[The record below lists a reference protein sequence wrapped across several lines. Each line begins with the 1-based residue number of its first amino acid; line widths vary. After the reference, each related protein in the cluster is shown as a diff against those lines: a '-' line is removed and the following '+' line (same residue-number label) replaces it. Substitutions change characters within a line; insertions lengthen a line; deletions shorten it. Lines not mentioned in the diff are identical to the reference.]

1 MKRIIIAAA
10 AVVCCIS
17 LSAKNPIDP
26 TATYLFAQRD
36 TCELYLDVY
45 EPAEGSVT
53 KVDGKPKP
61 TILFIFG
68 GGFKEG
74 ERDGGLQKIWFRMI
88 ADRGYRIVAIDYR
101 LGLKD
106 AGNPGVN
113 LQFTKLLK
121 SAIDMAVE
129 DLFSATRFIIDNSS
143 EIGIDPG
150 NIVIC
155 GSSAGAITALQAE
168 WEICNGGE
176 LTKILPKN
184 FNYKGVMSFSGA
196 VFSTDGAIRYGR
208 TPCPMLLMHGTDDSM
223 VPYKQIKFLKLR
235 FAGTDIITDVCASNG
250 YNYNTWRFDGNGH
263 EISIALARCIQE
275 EERFL
280 EENVMMGLKR
290 NLDCTISDPAVEI
303 PSWAKNDYKS
313 LYK

>member
-1 MKRIIIAAA
+1 MKRIIIVAAA
-10 AVVCCIS
+10 IVCCMG
-17 LSAKNPIDP
+17 LKAKNPIDP

-45 EPAEGSVT
+45 EPAKGSET
-53 KVDGKPKP
+53 MIDGKVKP

-74 ERDGGLQKIWFRMI
+74 ERDGALQKQWFKVLT
-88 ADRGYRIVAIDYR
+88 DRGFKVVATDYR
-101 LGLKD
+101 LGLKG

-121 SAIDMAVE
+121 AAIDMAVE
-129 DLFSATRFIIDNSS
+129 DLFSATRFIIDNAA
-143 EIGIDPG
+143 EIGIDPD
-150 NIVIC
+150 NIVTC

-168 WEICNGGE
+168 WEICNRSE
-176 LTKILPKN
+176 LAKVLPKD

-196 VFSTDGAIRYGR
+196 IFSNVGAIKFDR

-235 FAGTDIITDVCASNG
+235 FAGTDIISEVCASKD
-250 YNYNTWRFDGNGH
+250 YNYNVWRFDGNGH
-263 EISIALARCIQE
+263 EISIAMGRYIPE
-275 EERFL
+275 EERFI
-280 EENVMMGLKR
+280 EENVMKGIKR
-290 NLDCTISDPAVEI
+290 NLDCTVSDPAIEI
-303 PSWAKNDYKS
+303 PSWAKKDYKS
-313 LYK
+313 LYE